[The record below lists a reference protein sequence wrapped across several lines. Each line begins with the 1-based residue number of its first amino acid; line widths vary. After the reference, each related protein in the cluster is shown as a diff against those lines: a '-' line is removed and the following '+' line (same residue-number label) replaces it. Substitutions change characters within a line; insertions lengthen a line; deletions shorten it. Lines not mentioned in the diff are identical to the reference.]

1 MKKGLILL
9 LLIGLIIHTA
19 LGQIVCGYEQTNTLE
34 SKTTSHIENGGV
46 FTPKGDLRVLIIFI
60 TYGGIYDTL
69 DLPGWNNGAY
79 PDWATSSTEKA
90 FYNDFAE
97 FPQEIYS
104 DKNRKSVSNFYYQMS
119 GGRFRLVADYY
130 PQVITVDPT
139 TVSSR
144 GEFHKKVLDQIPN
157 TFDWS
162 PYDNRENKPN
172 YSFDNSSSPADH
184 IADYVVFCH
193 RFSREWNPILP
204 PGWLKSIYYDG
215 VSSTGINQTYS
226 GNNMG
231 NYGVREGFSHTS
243 GTINPIDIFPHE
255 VGHSLYDAP
264 HYAGGNN
271 VAGNYF
277 YEPIAGWGMMHLTQ
291 SYTCATGWE
300 RYILD
305 WIPQIKASG
314 INSDI
319 SSPSDLSATN
329 GIFTL
334 RDFITTGDAIRIRIP
349 TESGKYQYLW
359 LENHQCQS
367 TFDGN
372 FNGTTFC
379 DSPITE
385 YKRGLIAYVESYSH
399 VKDEGYVNLFNNG
412 NGIRWLSEGGDYD
425 YSFSL
430 MPIYPGA
437 LCNPYDSNAT
447 FQLFKGDKNPIGGQN
462 NNEAIRHDFDN
473 NGFIGYNSDNN
484 STNHENEQ
492 TEAVQ
497 VDNELPTAKYFT
509 GTGLQFKSGDKVG
522 IARNPCVKN
531 IPTYNKSLKKMGDY
545 YLNGISFEVLCH
557 NSDGSMVV
565 KIQIDD
571 VKIDKNVRWAA
582 SSIVLTDITSNNL
595 PDVDILSSVTVDIDK
610 SGTPNRHK
618 NPANE
623 NQTSS
628 NIDDFINPTTFT
640 CRNGSF
646 FKQESASTVNVK
658 NQSTLVLESGS
669 LYEIENGAVLNI
681 NATGTL
687 HVKSGATLRVKK
699 TGHVE
704 INSGA
709 YICIEDG
716 ANIELVNELSAI
728 NLHHGYQLG
737 LNPEIFSGQSNCTAT
752 PLVNFPL
759 AIGSEGH
766 FQEFGSN
773 RFIQDTTYYGNAY
786 ETGNAIRAGR
796 DVTTQKPY
804 GDVIL
809 ENGSHVIMDAENDV
823 LLKSGVSVKQGAILE
838 VR

>member
-1 MKKGLILL
+1 
-9 LLIGLIIHTA
+9 
-19 LGQIVCGYEQTNTLE
+19 
-34 SKTTSHIENGGV
+34 
-46 FTPKGDLRVLIIFI
+46 
-60 TYGGIYDTL
+60 
-69 DLPGWNNGAY
+69 
-79 PDWATSSTEKA
+79 
-90 FYNDFAE
+90 
-97 FPQEIYS
+97 
-104 DKNRKSVSNFYYQMS
+104 
-119 GGRFRLVADYY
+119 
-130 PQVITVDPT
+130 
-139 TVSSR
+139 
-144 GEFHKKVLDQIPN
+144 
-157 TFDWS
+157 
-162 PYDNRENKPN
+162 
-172 YSFDNSSSPADH
+172 
-184 IADYVVFCH
+184 
-193 RFSREWNPILP
+193 
-204 PGWLKSIYYDG
+204 
-215 VSSTGINQTYS
+215 
-226 GNNMG
+226 
-231 NYGVREGFSHTS
+231 
-243 GTINPIDIFPHE
+243 
-255 VGHSLYDAP
+255 
-264 HYAGGNN
+264 
-271 VAGNYF
+271 
-277 YEPIAGWGMMHLTQ
+277 
-291 SYTCATGWE
+291 
-300 RYILD
+300 
-305 WIPQIKASG
+305 
-314 INSDI
+314 
-319 SSPSDLSATN
+319 
-329 GIFTL
+329 
-334 RDFITTGDAIRIRIP
+334 
-349 TESGKYQYLW
+349 
-359 LENHQCQS
+359 
-367 TFDGN
+367 
-372 FNGTTFC
+372 
-379 DSPITE
+379 
-385 YKRGLIAYVESYSH
+385 
-399 VKDEGYVNLFNNG
+399 
-412 NGIRWLSEGGDYD
+412 
-425 YSFSL
+425 
-430 MPIYPGA
+430 
-437 LCNPYDSNAT
+437 
-447 FQLFKGDKNPIGGQN
+447 
-462 NNEAIRHDFDN
+462 
-473 NGFIGYNSDNN
+473 
-484 STNHENEQ
+484 
-492 TEAVQ
+492 
-497 VDNELPTAKYFT
+497 
-509 GTGLQFKSGDKVG
+509 
-522 IARNPCVKN
+522 
-531 IPTYNKSLKKMGDY
+531 
-545 YLNGISFEVLCH
+545 
-557 NSDGSMVV
+557 MVV

>member
-9 LLIGLIIHTA
+9 LLIGLITHTV
-19 LGQIVCGYEQTNTLE
+19 LGQIVCGYEQTDTLE
-34 SKTTSHIENGGV
+34 SKTTHHIENGGV
-46 FTPKGDLRVLIIFI
+46 FTPKGNLRVLIIFI

-69 DLPGWNNGAY
+69 NLPGWNNGAY

-90 FYNDFAE
+90 FYSDFAE

-104 DKNRKSVSNFYYQMS
+104 DNNRKSVSNFYYQMS

-130 PQVITVDPT
+130 PHVITVDPS

-144 GEFHKKVLDQIPN
+144 GEFHKKVLDQIPS

-162 PYDNRENKPN
+162 PYDNRTNNPN
-172 YSFDNSSSPADH
+172 YAFDNSSSPADY

-193 RFSREWNPILP
+193 RFSRKWKSIP
-204 PGWLKSIYYDG
+204 PGWLQSIYYDG
-215 VSSTGINQTYS
+215 EAGTGFGGIYS
-226 GNNMG
+226 GDNMG
-231 NYGVREGFSHTS
+231 DFGVKEGFSYMS

-255 VGHSLYDAP
+255 VGHRLYSGP

-314 INSDI
+314 FNSDI
-319 SSPSDLSATN
+319 NSPSDLCETN

-334 RDFITTGDAIRIRIP
+334 RDFITTGDAIRVRIP
-349 TESGKYQYLW
+349 TENGKYQYLW
-359 LENHQCQS
+359 LENHQCKS

-372 FNGTTFC
+372 AHGETFC
-379 DSPITE
+379 YSTIDE
-385 YKRGLIAYVESYSH
+385 YKHGLIAYVESYSH
-399 VKDEGYVNLFNNG
+399 VKDIGYEYLFNNG
-412 NGIRWLSEGGDYD
+412 NGIRWISQKGDYD
-425 YSFSL
+425 YTFNP
-430 MPIYPGA
+430 MPIFPGA
-437 LCNPYDSNAT
+437 LCNPDVVNTT
-447 FQLFKGDKNPIGGQN
+447 FPLFRRDKNPVGGQN
-462 NNEAIRHDFDN
+462 NNEAIRHDFNN
-473 NGFIGYNSDNN
+473 NGYIEYNSDNN
-484 STNHENEQ
+484 STNHGNEQ
-492 TEAVQ
+492 TEVVQ
-497 VDNELPTAKYFT
+497 VDNGMQTAKYFT
-509 GTGLQFKSGDKVG
+509 GTGLQFQKGAKVG
-522 IARNPCVKN
+522 ISRNPCVKN
-531 IPTYNKSLKKMGDY
+531 IPQYDSSTYKMDDY
-545 YLNGISFEVLCH
+545 VLNGISFEILSQ
-557 NSDGSMVV
+557 NPDGSMVV
-565 KIQIDD
+565 KVRIDD
-571 VKIDKNVRWAA
+571 VEINKNVRWAA
-582 SSIVLTDITSNNL
+582 SSIVLTDITGNNL
-595 PDVDILSSVTVDIDK
+595 PDVDVQSSITVDIDK

-618 NPANE
+618 NPANL

-628 NIDDFINPTTFT
+628 NIDDFITPTTFT
-640 CRNGSF
+640 CRSGSF

-658 NQSTLVLESGS
+658 NSSSLVLEAGS
-669 LYEIENGAVLNI
+669 LYEVENGAVLNI
-681 NATGTL
+681 LATGTF
-687 HVKSGATLRVKK
+687 HVKSGATLRVKN

-704 INSGA
+704 IQSGA

-716 ANIELVNELSAI
+716 ANIELVDELSAI
-728 NLHHGYQLG
+728 NLRQGYQLG
-737 LNPEIFSGQSNCTAT
+737 LNPEIFSGQSNCTAV

-759 AIGSEGH
+759 TTGSEGYFH
-766 FQEFGSN
+766 EFSGN